1 MTINDMADYMM
12 EVVDKDFDKEIDHSI
27 PLKPD
32 HKYVKEYYAFLQM
45 MLEDKFYT
53 VWDLFRYARLAATDS
68 DWLLSATKYPA
79 FDAVVAPELMKTG
92 AKTLTDMKLRGM
104 I

>member
-1 MTINDMADYMM
+1 MADYMM

-45 MLEDKFYT
+45 MMEDRFYT
-53 VWDLFRYARLAATDS
+53 VWDLFRYGRIASGDS
-68 DWLLSATKYPA
+68 DWLLSQECIKNFTTDQMDYEERTTHSPT
-79 FDAVVAPELMKTG
+79 DLPQTG
-92 AKTLTDMKLRGM
+92 ATHE
-104 I
+104 